1 MFFAFEQSSG
11 LIDRQNRPG
20 VGKPRMIGALGRAI
34 VRLSSRLMTALAEP
48 PRSGA
53 QMPPPEW
60 FKYPPF

>member
-1 MFFAFEQSSG
+1 MLFAFEQTSG
-11 LIDRQNRPG
+11 VIDGRNRPG
-20 VGKPRMIGALGRAI
+20 VRKPKMIAALGRVI

-60 FKYPPF
+60 FKYPPY

>member
-11 LIDRQNRPG
+11 LIDGRNRRG

>member
-1 MFFAFEQSSG
+1 MLFAFEQSSG

-34 VRLSSRLMTALAEP
+34 VRLRSRLMTALAEP

-53 QMPPPEW
+53 PTPPPEW

>member
-1 MFFAFEQSSG
+1 MLFVFEQNYG
-11 LIDRQNRPG
+11 LIDGRNRPS
-20 VGKPRMIGALGRAI
+20 VGEPRMIGALGRVI